1 LTMSVIMFMVKRLIY
16 VIPVIL
22 LLTVFVFSM
31 IHMLPGNPADI
42 LLSGEGGAEDPIV
55 RATLMKE
62 LGLDKPI
69 PVQYGIWLWRAL
81 HGNFGKSVYS
91 QEDVF
96 EMIFQRFPATLLL
109 AFSAMFVSI
118 LIALPAGIISAVKRQ
133 KPADYA
139 AMIFALIGIS
149 LPEFWF
155 GIMLIM
161 TFSLWLPWLP
171 SMGYVSPFEDF
182 FGSLKYLIMPS
193 VALGLRMA
201 GVVTRMTRSSMLDE
215 LGQDYVRTARSK
227 GLNERTVVFVH
238 ALKNALIPT
247 VTVVGLQFGTILG
260 GTVVIEMVFSWPGL
274 GQLLVQGILTRDYL
288 VVQAA
293 VLFISILFVFVNI
306 FVDFIYTIL
315 NPRVALE

>member
-1 LTMSVIMFMVKRLIY
+1 MSVTMFMVKRLLY

-22 LLTVFVFSM
+22 LLTILVFSM
-31 IHMLPGNPADI
+31 IHLLPGDPADI
-42 LLSGEGGAEDPIV
+42 LLSGEGGAEDPVV

-62 LGLDKPI
+62 LGLDKPL

-91 QEDVF
+91 QQDVF
-96 EMIFQRFPATLLL
+96 GLIFQRFPATLLL

-118 LIALPAGIISAVKRQ
+118 LIAVPAGIISAAKRQ

-139 AMIFALIGIS
+139 AMIFALLGVS

-155 GIMLIM
+155 GIMLIL
-161 TFSLWLPWLP
+161 TFSLWLHWLP
-171 SMGYVSPFEDF
+171 SMGYVSPLEDF
-182 FGSLKYLIMPS
+182 FGSIKFLIMPA
-193 VALGLRMA
+193 VALGLHLA

-227 GLNERTVVFVH
+227 GLTERTVIFVH
-238 ALKNALIPT
+238 ALRNALIPT
-247 VTVVGLQFGTILG
+247 VTVIGLQFGSILG
-260 GTVVIEMVFSWPGL
+260 GTIVIEVVFSWPGL
-274 GQLLVQGILTRDYL
+274 GQLLVEGILTRDYL

-293 VLFISILFVFVNI
+293 VLFISILFVFVNLL
-306 FVDFIYTIL
+306 VDFIYTIL

>member
-1 LTMSVIMFMVKRLIY
+1 MSVIMFMVKRLIY

-22 LLTVFVFSM
+22 LLTVFVFAM
-31 IHMLPGNPADI
+31 IHMLPGDPADI
-42 LLSGEGGAEDPIV
+42 LLSGEGGAEDPVV

-62 LGLDKPI
+62 LGLDKPL
-69 PVQYGIWLWRAL
+69 PVQYGMWLWRAM
-81 HGNFGKSVYS
+81 HGNFGKSIYS

-96 EMIFQRFPATLLL
+96 QLIFQRFPATLLL

-118 LIALPAGIISAVKRQ
+118 LIAIPAGIISAVKRQ

-139 AMIFALIGIS
+139 AMIFALLGIS

-155 GIMLIM
+155 GIMLIL
-161 TFSLWLPWLP
+161 TFSIWLPWLP

-227 GLNERTVVFVH
+227 GLSERTVVFVH

-260 GTVVIEMVFSWPGL
+260 GTVVIEMVFSVPGL

-306 FVDFIYTIL
+306 LVDFIYTIL

>member
-1 LTMSVIMFMVKRLIY
+1 MVRRLLY

-22 LLTVFVFSM
+22 LLTVLVFSM
-31 IHMLPGNPADI
+31 IHLLPGDPADI
-42 LLSGEGGAEDPIV
+42 LLSGEGGAEDPVV

-62 LGLDKPI
+62 LGLDQPL

-91 QEDVF
+91 QQDVF
-96 EMIFQRFPATLLL
+96 GLIFQRFPATLLL

-118 LIALPAGIISAVKRQ
+118 LIAIPAGIISAVKRQ

-139 AMIFALIGIS
+139 AMIFALLGVS

-155 GIMLIM
+155 GIMLIL
-161 TFSLWLPWLP
+161 TFSLWLHWLP
-171 SMGYVSPFEDF
+171 SMGYVSPLEDF
-182 FGSLKYLIMPS
+182 FGSIKVLIMPS
-193 VALGLRMA
+193 VALGLHLA

-227 GLNERTVVFVH
+227 GLTERTVVFVH

-247 VTVVGLQFGTILG
+247 VTVIGLQFGSILG
-260 GTVVIEMVFSWPGL
+260 GTIVIEVVFSWPGL
-274 GQLLVQGILTRDYL
+274 GQLLVEGILTRDYL

-293 VLFISILFVFVNI
+293 VLFISILFVFVNLL
-306 FVDFIYTIL
+306 VDFIYTIL